1 MTAKSI
7 KFGSDARARIALGV
21 DILSLAVAK
30 TLGPR
35 GRNVVIEKSY
45 GAPLITKDG
54 VTVVKSI
61 ELADKFK
68 NIGAQMVKQVAA
80 NTNDQAGDGTTTAT
94 VLAHSLFKEGLKA
107 IEAGMN
113 PMDVKRGID
122 YTVSLAVE
130 ALTKISTACSD
141 NKSIEYVGTISAN
154 GDEIIGK
161 LLAQAM
167 EKAGKDG
174 VITVEEGSSLENEL
188 TLVEGMQLERGY
200 LSPYF
205 ITNVD
210 KMLVELENPYILLHE
225 KKISRAT
232 DLIPVL
238 EAVAKSGKPLLII
251 AEDIEG
257 EALSTLVINQLH
269 GKIKVV
275 AIKAPE
281 FGLQRQQTL
290 ADIAILT
297 RGDVISEE
305 TGLSLKDIDI
315 NQLGLA
321 SKIIVSKNT
330 TTIINGAG
338 KKKEIKLRIKQLAQ
352 QMDNDITPK
361 YDKDK
366 LRTRIAKLAGGVA
379 ILKIGAASEIEMK
392 EKKDR
397 VDDALHAIRAAIEEG
412 AVPGGGVALLR
423 VMQALKAQAIVGENA
438 DQQAGIRIALKALQA
453 PLRQIVSNAGKDGT
467 VIANKILE
475 GKGNFGYNAQTDSYG
490 DLLEMGILDPTKVVR
505 VALQNAASIAG
516 LLITIEAIV
525 SDIPKIKTRKAKK
538 RSY

>member
-54 VTVVKSI
+54 VTVAKSI

-122 YTVSLAVE
+122 YTFSLAVE

-141 NKSIEYVGTISAN
+141 NQSIEYVGTISAN

-257 EALSTLVINQLH
+257 EALSTLVINQLR

-281 FGLQRQQTL
+281 FGHQRQQTL

-315 NQLGLA
+315 NQLGFA

-338 KKKEIKLRIKQLAQ
+338 KKKEIELRIKQLTQ

-366 LRTRIAKLAGGVA
+366 LRTRIAKLAGGIA

-423 VMQALKAQAIVGENA
+423 VMQAVKAQAIVGENA

-453 PLRQIVSNAGKDGT
+453 PLRQIVTNAGKDGT

>member
-35 GRNVVIEKSY
+35 GRNVVIEQSY

-54 VTVVKSI
+54 VTVAKSI

-68 NIGAQMVKQVAA
+68 SMGAEMVKQVAS

-94 VLAHSLFKEGLKA
+94 VLAHRIFKEGLKT

-122 YTVSLAVE
+122 YTVSLAVD
-130 ALTKISTACSD
+130 AIAKISTACSD
-141 NKSIEYVGTISAN
+141 NKAIEYVGTISAN
-154 GDEIIGK
+154 GDKIIGK
-161 LLAQAM
+161 LLAEAM

-188 TLVEGMQLERGY
+188 TLVEGMQLDRGY

-210 KMLVELENPYILLHE
+210 KMLVELENPYILLHD
-225 KKISRAT
+225 KKISRAG

-238 EAVAKSGKPLLII
+238 EAVAKSGRPLLII
-251 AEDIEG
+251 AESVEG

-275 AIKAPE
+275 AIKSPE
-281 FGLQRQQTL
+281 FGLQRQQTM

-297 RGDVISEE
+297 NGDVISEE

-315 NQLGLA
+315 NQLGRA

-330 TTIINGAG
+330 TTIIDGAG
-338 KKKEIKLRIKQLAQ
+338 KNKNIKLRIKQLTQ
-352 QMDNDITPK
+352 QMDNDVTAK
-361 YDKDK
+361 YDKEK
-366 LRTRIAKLAGGVA
+366 LRSRIAKLAGGVA
-379 ILKIGAASEIEMK
+379 ILKIGAASDIEMK

-397 VDDALHAIRAAIEEG
+397 VEDALHAIRAALEEG

-423 VMQALKAQAIVGENA
+423 VMQVLKAQKIVGENA
-438 DQQAGIRIALKALQA
+438 DQQAGINIILKALQA
-453 PLRQIVSNAGKDGT
+453 PLHQIVSNAGKDGN

-475 GKGNFGYNAQTDSYG
+475 GNGNFGYNAQTDSYG

-516 LLITIEAIV
+516 LLITVEAIV
-525 SDIPKIKTRKAKK
+525 SDMPKIRKPKSK
-538 RSY
+538 R

>member
-54 VTVVKSI
+54 VTVAKSI

-257 EALSTLVINQLH
+257 EALSTLVINQLR

-281 FGLQRQQTL
+281 FGHQRQQTL

-315 NQLGLA
+315 NQLGFA

-338 KKKEIKLRIKQLAQ
+338 KKKEIELRIKQLTQ

-366 LRTRIAKLAGGVA
+366 LRTRIAKLAGGIA

-423 VMQALKAQAIVGENA
+423 VMQAVKAQAIVGENA

-453 PLRQIVSNAGKDGT
+453 PLRQIVTNAGKDGT

>member
-54 VTVVKSI
+54 VTVAKSI

-122 YTVSLAVE
+122 YTFSLAVE

-366 LRTRIAKLAGGVA
+366 LRTRIAKLAGGIA